1 MQAISDFV
9 WGTPLLILILSMG
22 IYYSLK
28 TKFIQ
33 RKSFTAF
40 KSFNKSAYRAF
51 ATSLGATV
59 GTGSVIGV
67 GFALSAGGAGAIFWM
82 WVSAVLGM
90 SVAYAEGYLSQKY
103 RGGMWLI
110 IEKGLRSRH
119 LAIAYSLFAT
129 LACFGMGIMAQ
140 TNSVSEGLAELGVPP
155 VAAAIAVSGLLLCCL
170 VMGSDKIGRLCGAFV
185 PILSAGYII
194 LAICVIAVNFRR
206 LPSVFSEIFTS
217 AFGIKQAAG
226 GVGGYGIKI
235 AISQGVRRG
244 IFSNEAGLGT
254 TASLHANAE
263 GIAPH
268 SQGLINML
276 EVAIDTLVICTL
288 TALALLTSDVN
299 GVAEAFSRSLGNWA
313 GNAVTLAVAGF
324 AIATSIG
331 WVSIGRESYL
341 YLTKNRLS
349 HLYTLLAVVASAAG
363 CLFPLESVIT
373 LSDIFNGLMAI
384 PCLTALWLLRGEV
397 TQSLPV
403 EPKPFSP
410 RSDSGSDSASSI
422 SGKITG
428 VTTSCAKR
436 SPGWKV

>member
-22 IYYSLK
+22 IYYSIK

-33 RKSFTAF
+33 RKIFTAF
-40 KSFNKSAYRAF
+40 KGFNSSAYRAF

-67 GFALSAGGAGAIFWM
+67 GFALSVGGAGAIFWM
-82 WVSAVLGM
+82 WISAILGM
-90 SVAYAEGYLSQKY
+90 AVAYAEGYLSQKY
-103 RGGMWLI
+103 KGGMWLI
-110 IEKGLRSRH
+110 IEQGLKSKP

-140 TNSVSEGLAELGVPP
+140 TNSVSEGLAEFGVPP
-155 VAAAIAVSGLLLCCL
+155 AVTAVAVSGLLLCCL
-170 VMGSDKIGRLCGAFV
+170 VMGSGKIGKLCGAFV
-185 PILSAGYII
+185 PILSAVYII
-194 LAICVIAVNFRR
+194 LTVCVIAVNFRR
-206 LPSVFSEIFTS
+206 LPSVFSEIFQA
-217 AFGIKQAAG
+217 AFGFRQAVG
-226 GVGGYGIKI
+226 GICGYGIKI
-235 AISQGVRRG
+235 AISQGIRRG

-254 TASLHANAE
+254 TASLHAEAE
-263 GIAPH
+263 GITPCN
-268 SQGLINML
+268 QGLINML

-288 TALALLTSDVN
+288 TALALLSSGVN
-299 GVAEAFSRSLGNWA
+299 SVAEAFVRSLGSPA
-313 GNAVTLAVAGF
+313 GNAVALAVAGF

-349 HLYTLLAVVASAAG
+349 RLYTLLAVVASAAG

-403 EPKPFSP
+403 EPKPFKP
-410 RSDSGSDSASSI
+410 LSDSWSVSASSI

-428 VTTSCAKR
+428 VTTS
-436 SPGWKV
+436 